1 MILLTEDNMKKI
13 LAFILAIAAVLAL
26 GGCMSTGSKTAT
38 ATDPAD
44 SSKIVYSNY
53 DCTLEGLCNYLDD
66 LGYMVFD
73 YDASKDEAGTA
84 TIKMQADMI
93 GAEKGYKSTYT
104 YDKGTWAVEV
114 YYYKDTTSDMY
125 KEAQTGTILLT
136 EEIED
141 GSFEITINNQF
152 ALVVNGP
159 DDKAEREDA
168 IVKAFKSFY
177 PEGK

>member
-1 MILLTEDNMKKI
+1 MKKI
-13 LAFILAIAAVLAL
+13 LAFVLAIAAVLAL
-26 GGCMSTGSKTAT
+26 AGCATTASQTAT
-38 ATDPAD
+38 ATDPSDPA
-44 SSKIVYSNY
+44 KIVYTDY

-93 GAEKGYKSTYT
+93 GAEKGYKSSYT
-104 YDKGTWAVEV
+104 YDGGKWAVEA

-141 GSFEITINNQF
+141 GSFEITVNNRF
-152 ALVVNGP
+152 ALVVNAP
-159 DDKAEREDA
+159 DDTAERQED
-168 IVKAFKSFY
+168 IVEAFKNFY